1 MAVAGLEA
9 SKDIVTSI
17 TYKDVE
23 DDQWKKDI
31 DVVEYLEFM
40 KKEYPS
46 GDVTDLFNAYGY
58 AAAHLMQKV
67 LDQCGDDLTR
77 ENVMRE
83 AANLKDVKL
92 PMLLPG
98 ILINTS
104 ADDYAVLKQ
113 SRLARFEGK
122 RWTMIEDDKGQ

>member
-1 MAVAGLEA
+1 
-9 SKDIVTSI
+9 
-17 TYKDVE
+17 
-23 DDQWKKDI
+23 
-31 DVVEYLEFM
+31 
-40 KKEYPS
+40 
-46 GDVTDLFNAYGY
+46 
-58 AAAHLMQKV
+58 
-67 LDQCGDDLTR
+67 
-77 ENVMRE
+77 MRE